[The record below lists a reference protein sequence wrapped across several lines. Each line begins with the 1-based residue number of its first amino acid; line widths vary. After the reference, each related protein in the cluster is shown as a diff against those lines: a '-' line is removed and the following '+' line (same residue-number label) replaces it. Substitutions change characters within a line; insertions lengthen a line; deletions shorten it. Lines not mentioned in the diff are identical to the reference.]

1 MKTVIG
7 MTEYKQCILVREDL
21 KLPKG
26 KMAVQVAHASLS
38 SYEWAK
44 PAVKEEWKRQGQKKI
59 VLKVDRVEDLF
70 KLKEEARK
78 MDIPTAL
85 IQDAGLTTVPPGTI
99 TALGMGPARADEL
112 DKIVGH
118 LKLM

>member
-1 MKTVIG
+1 MT

-26 KMAVQVAHASLS
+26 KMCVQVAHASIS
-38 SYEWAK
+38 AHEWAK
-44 PAVKEEWKRQGQKKI
+44 PGAQEAWKRDGQKKI
-59 VLKVDRVEDLF
+59 VLKVNSLQELFQYKED
-70 KLKEEARK
+70 ARR

-99 TALGMGPARADEL
+99 TALGMGPAESAVL
-112 DKIVGH
+112 DKIVGQ

>member
-1 MKTVIG
+1 MV
-7 MTEYKQCILVREDL
+7 EYKQVILVREDL

-38 SYEWAK
+38 SFEWAK
-44 PAVKEEWKRQGQKKI
+44 PAVQEAWKREGQKKI
-59 VLKVDRVEDLF
+59 VLKVNAVEELF
-70 KLKEEARK
+70 RYKEEARK

-85 IQDAGLTTVPPGTI
+85 IQDAGLTCVPPGTI
-99 TALGMGPARADEL
+99 TALGMGPADSITL

>member
-1 MKTVIG
+1 

-26 KMAVQVAHASLS
+26 KMAVQVAHAALS
-38 SYEWAK
+38 SSEWAR
-44 PAVKEEWKRQGQKKI
+44 PSVLEEWKREGQKKI
-59 VLKVDRVEDLF
+59 VLKVNSVEELF
-70 KLKEEARK
+70 RYKEEARR

-85 IQDAGLTTVPPGTI
+85 IQDAGLTCVPPGTI
-99 TALGMGPARADEL
+99 TALGMGPAESIKL

>member
-1 MKTVIG
+1 MTV
-7 MTEYKQCILVREDL
+7 EYKQCILVREDL

-26 KMAVQVAHASLS
+26 KMCVQVAHAAVSA
-38 SYEWAK
+38 YEWAR
-44 PAVKEEWKRQGQKKI
+44 PAVQEAWKREGQKKI
-59 VLKVDRVEDLF
+59 VLKVNSLQELF
-70 KLKEEARK
+70 QYKEMARR

-85 IQDAGLTTVPPGTI
+85 IEDAGLTTVPPGTI
-99 TALGMGPARADEL
+99 TALGMGPADADAL

>member
-1 MKTVIG
+1 
-7 MTEYKQCILVREDL
+7 MTEYKQCILVRDDL

-26 KMAVQVAHASLS
+26 KMAVQVAHASLA

-44 PAVKEEWKRQGQKKI
+44 PSVQEAWKSAGMKKI
-59 VLKVDRVEDLF
+59 VLKVDKLEELF
-70 KLKEEARK
+70 KYKEEARRF
-78 MDIPTAL
+78 DIPTAL

-99 TALGMGPARADEL
+99 TSLGMGPADATVL

>member
-1 MKTVIG
+1 
-7 MTEYKQCILVREDL
+7 MTGYKQCILVRDDL

-26 KMAVQVAHASLS
+26 KMAVQVAHASVS
-38 SYEWAK
+38 AYEWAR
-44 PAVKEEWKRQGQKKI
+44 PAVQEEWKRQGQKKV
-59 VLKVDRVEDLF
+59 VLKVDKLEDLF
-70 KLKEEARK
+70 RYKEEARR

-99 TALGMGPARADEL
+99 TALGMGPAEDDEL

>member
-1 MKTVIG
+1 MV
-7 MTEYKQCILVREDL
+7 EYKQVILVREDL

-26 KMAVQVAHASLS
+26 KMAVQVAHASLFS
-38 SYEWAK
+38 FEWAK
-44 PAVKEEWKRQGQKKI
+44 PAIQEAWRREGQKKI
-59 VLKVDRVEDLF
+59 VLKVNAVEELF
-70 KLKEEARK
+70 RFKEEARK

-85 IQDAGLTTVPPGTI
+85 IQDAGLTCVPPGTI
-99 TALGMGPARADEL
+99 TALGIGPADSITL

>member
-1 MKTVIG
+1 
-7 MTEYKQCILVREDL
+7 MTEYKQCILVRDDL

-26 KMAVQVAHASLS
+26 KMAVQVAHAALS
-38 SYEWAK
+38 AYEWAK
-44 PAVKEEWKRQGQKKI
+44 PAVQEEWKKQGQKKI
-59 VLKVDRVEDLF
+59 VLKVDKVEDLF
-70 KLKEEARK
+70 RFKEEARK

-99 TALGMGPARADEL
+99 TALGMGPARSDEL
-112 DKIVGH
+112 DKIVGN

>member
-1 MKTVIG
+1 
-7 MTEYKQCILVREDL
+7 
-21 KLPKG
+21 
-26 KMAVQVAHASLS
+26 
-38 SYEWAK
+38 
-44 PAVKEEWKRQGQKKI
+44 
-59 VLKVDRVEDLF
+59 
-70 KLKEEARK
+70 

-99 TALGMGPARADEL
+99 TALGMGPADAIVL